1 MSPGRLYLVPNALG
15 PGDLPTVL
23 PAATAGIAARLDYF
37 IGENA
42 KSTRAFLKR
51 VDAMA
56 PLERPIQQIEIAEL
70 DVATPDAALPRLL
83 APIVA
88 GRDGGLVSEAGCPAV
103 ADPGATLVRLAHR
116 QGIEVCP
123 LVGPSALLLA
133 LMASGLDGQRFAF
146 NGYLPTDARARA
158 DAIREAER
166 RSAQLH
172 QTQLFIE
179 TPYRNLALFAALVE
193 HCRPDTLLA
202 VACDLTL
209 DSQWIASR
217 PVSAWRGTTVDL
229 QKRPTVFLLL
239 AAAGSGRRQS
249 NEKV

>member
-1 MSPGRLYLVPNALG
+1 MSAGRLYLVPNALG
-15 PGDLPTVL
+15 AGDLQAVL
-23 PAATAGIAARLDYF
+23 PTTTASVAASLGYF

-51 VDAMA
+51 VDAVV
-56 PLERPIQQIEIAEL
+56 PLALPLQRIEIVEL
-70 DVATPDAALPRLL
+70 DVSTPEQALPRLL
-83 APIVA
+83 GPIVA

-116 QGIEVCP
+116 HGIDVRP

-146 NGYLPTDARARA
+146 NGYLPSDARERV

-166 RSAQLH
+166 RSASLH

-179 TPYRNLALFAALVE
+179 TPYRNQPLFASLVE
-193 HCRPDTLLA
+193 HCRPDTLLCI
-202 VACDLTL
+202 ACDLTL
-209 DSQWIASR
+209 DTQWIRSQAA
-217 PVSAWRGTTVDL
+217 SAWRGTTVDL
-229 QKRPTVFLLL
+229 HKRPTVFLLL
-239 AAAGSGRRQS
+239 AAATAAPTRR
-249 NEKV
+249 